1 MSRLFERRRP
11 AVTVVAGVL
20 WCCAALLAQPLPPIS
35 AVEAAH
41 LVERRVPRLSV
52 TGVRS
57 ATVRGSPGY
66 LVEGVAGKDRC
77 RAEVDARTA
86 RTLRIT
92 MNGTP
97 IYEWPGVIVV
107 AHRGSVHLAPENT
120 LAAIEKAIEQGA
132 DLIEIDI
139 RQTRDGHLVLMH
151 DATVDRTTDG
161 SGRVAD
167 MTLAQIKRL
176 DAGSWFHPRFAGER
190 VPTLAEALQAMEGR
204 ALPDLDIKD
213 VDPPKLVAVLRRF
226 RLLGKVTLHCSDAPL
241 LKAAAAAADP
251 GFLIR
256 PTIPFG
262 RAALGPLLEDFD
274 PPIVNIDWPQFSE
287 RLVRDIHLHGR
298 KAFLNTMGPNDTEW
312 GLSRVLEAGADYVQ
326 TDRLDILVPM
336 LERLEMHR

>member
-1 MSRLFERRRP
+1 M
-11 AVTVVAGVL
+11 
-20 WCCAALLAQPLPPIS
+20 
-35 AVEAAH
+35 EAAH
-41 LVERRVPRLSV
+41 LVEQHVPRLSITRV
-52 TGVRS
+52 TVTAVQG
-57 ATVRGSPGY
+57 APGY
-66 LVEGVAGKDRC
+66 LVEGAVGEDRY

-97 IYEWPGVIVV
+97 VYEWPGVIVV

-161 SGRVAD
+161 SGRVAE

-176 DAGSWFHPRFAGER
+176 DAGSWFAARFAGER
-190 VPTLAEALQAMEGR
+190 VPTLAEALQAMQGR

-213 VDPPKLVAVLRRF
+213 VDPARLIAVLRRF
-226 RLLGKVTLHCSDAPL
+226 GLLGKVTLHCSDRPL
-241 LKAAAAAADP
+241 LKSVAALSAD
-251 GFLIR
+251 FLIR
-256 PTIPFG
+256 PTIPHG
-262 RAALGPLLEDFD
+262 RAALGLLLEEFD

-298 KAFLNTMGPNDTEW
+298 KAFLNTMGANDTEW
-312 GLSRVLEAGADYVQ
+312 GISRVLEAGADYVQ
-326 TDRLDILVPM
+326 TDRLDLLMP
-336 LERLEMHR
+336 LLRRYEMDQRTSFSHP